1 MRTCRVTARQ
11 RTAGGLALL
20 TLVTAALTV
29 AQAPARVLLYLTIAF
44 VLTAPGWALACYLR
58 ITPPGLAWA
67 VAVAL
72 GLAMAILVAQVMV
85 TAGFWH
91 PRGAMLAVEAL
102 TLAAL
107 LPRVV
112 RA

>member
-1 MRTCRVTARQ
+1 MRTCQVTARQ

-29 AQAPARVLLYLTIAF
+29 AQVHAGVLYLTIAF
-44 VLTAPGWALACYLR
+44 VLTAPGWALASYLR

-67 VAVAL
+67 VAAAL

-85 TAGFWH
+85 TAGYWH
-91 PRGAMLAVEAL
+91 PRGAMLAFEAL